1 VIAELSCADHEAKIA
16 IRNSQRLG
24 LRLSRLSA
32 VKNDAEKTLTG
43 TYLVT
48 GGLGGLGLA
57 SVEWLVQRGVRHIAL
72 ISRSKPDHAASELLQ
87 RLKSQG
93 VHVTAFQADVSNKTR
108 LEQVLDAIRQ
118 PDSGF
123 LPLRG
128 IIHSAGT
135 LSDGM
140 LANQTEDKFKQ
151 VYSAKISGAWN
162 LHELT
167 RQDNLEQFILFSSI
181 ASVIGAPGQTNYGAA
196 NAFLDALAQ
205 YRHMQGLPAL
215 SINWGPW
222 SEVGMARAWSG
233 LHGAR
238 GVTGLPTPQGISLLN
253 TAITLNQYQ
262 QLVIADIDWTRF
274 AVSMTSD
281 MRVYLSSLVGND
293 IKVDTPVSDDLQT
306 LVVRTLK
313 STLGFAKDDQLGAD
327 DNFFD
332 LGMDSLLA
340 MQFNESL
347 KTTLKE
353 NIELPMVVIF
363 QHPTLNSL
371 VAHIQT
377 LQEK

>member
-1 VIAELSCADHEAKIA
+1 
-16 IRNSQRLG
+16 
-24 LRLSRLSA
+24 
-32 VKNDAEKTLTG
+32 
-43 TYLVT
+43 
-48 GGLGGLGLA
+48 
-57 SVEWLVQRGVRHIAL
+57 
-72 ISRSKPDHAASELLQ
+72 
-87 RLKSQG
+87 
-93 VHVTAFQADVSNKTR
+93 
-108 LEQVLDAIRQ
+108 
-118 PDSGF
+118 
-123 LPLRG
+123 
-128 IIHSAGT
+128 
-135 LSDGM
+135 
-140 LANQTEDKFKQ
+140 
-151 VYSAKISGAWN
+151 
-162 LHELT
+162 
-167 RQDNLEQFILFSSI
+167 
-181 ASVIGAPGQTNYGAA
+181 
-196 NAFLDALAQ
+196 
-205 YRHMQGLPAL
+205 MQGLPAL